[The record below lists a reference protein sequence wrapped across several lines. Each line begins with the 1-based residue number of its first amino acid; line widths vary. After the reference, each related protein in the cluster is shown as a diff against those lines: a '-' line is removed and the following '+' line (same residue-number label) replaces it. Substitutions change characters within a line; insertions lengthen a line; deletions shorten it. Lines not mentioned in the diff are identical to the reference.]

1 MKKRDFNGLISQ
13 LKKSAK
19 KRGGFVLNDE
29 INELLTDEF
38 DMSDLDQIYDRL
50 GELKIEYF
58 DDESTA
64 KQKMELRE
72 KRRLKKLKAEK

>member
-29 INELLTDEF
+29 INELLTDEDGPDF
-38 DMSDLDQIYDRL
+38 SAPPELDLENL
-50 GELKIEYF
+50 G
-58 DDESTA
+58 DEPG
-64 KQKMELRE
+64 
-72 KRRLKKLKAEK
+72 